1 MAESIGV
8 DGAWDPNLKGSLHGV
23 RVLDMS
29 RLVAGN
35 ALTHVLADHGAE
47 VIKVERPGR
56 GDDLRNWKTEGH
68 ATHWKVYCRNKRSV
82 TLDYRAEGANELF
95 LKLVKT
101 AHALVENFKPG
112 TLEKMGL
119 GTDVLHKINP
129 KLVIVR
135 ISGWG
140 QDGMWSHKPG
150 FGSLVE
156 AMGGYASVSGFSDR
170 PPLLPPTALADM
182 IAGLYGSM
190 AVMAAIR
197 HVEVEGGNGQII
209 DLPLLDAIH
218 SVLGPLAA
226 NYALTGQEPERIGSL
241 SDQTAPRNVYQCRDG
256 KHVALSAS
264 MQAMAE
270 RLFRAMGQPE
280 LIDDP
285 RFRTNSDR
293 VAHKEELDAIVA
305 NFMAS
310 HDQKDLLDLF
320 EREDVTVGP
329 VVGIA
334 EFVQHPYVHDRR
346 VVLNMPD
353 EDAGQIPMHHVVAR
367 MSDTP
372 GGMIRQAP
380 ALGQDNDQIWRSIGE
395 DPDYLRSKGVI

>member
-1 MAESIGV
+1 
-8 DGAWDPNLKGSLHGV
+8 
-23 RVLDMS
+23 
-29 RLVAGN
+29 
-35 ALTHVLADHGAE
+35 
-47 VIKVERPGR
+47 
-56 GDDLRNWKTEGH
+56 
-68 ATHWKVYCRNKRSV
+68 
-82 TLDYRAEGANELF
+82 
-95 LKLVKT
+95 
-101 AHALVENFKPG
+101 
-112 TLEKMGL
+112 
-119 GTDVLHKINP
+119 
-129 KLVIVR
+129 
-135 ISGWG
+135 
-140 QDGMWSHKPG
+140 
-150 FGSLVE
+150 
-156 AMGGYASVSGFSDR
+156 
-170 PPLLPPTALADM
+170 
-182 IAGLYGSM
+182 
-190 AVMAAIR
+190 
-197 HVEVEGGNGQII
+197 
-209 DLPLLDAIH
+209 
-218 SVLGPLAA
+218 
-226 NYALTGQEPERIGSL
+226 
-241 SDQTAPRNVYQCRDG
+241 RDG